1 MENRSLVIQVKSET
15 EVASY
20 DYIDVVREIE
30 LTTNRMD
37 APGKLVFS
45 CVEQG
50 PLKIFEGALLNMWW
64 MEKSCLRDTFLPW
77 SGPTMGRLPTR
88 PMISCGI

>member
-50 PLKIFEGALLNMWW
+50 PLKIFEGSSV
-64 MEKSCLRDTFLPW
+64 EYVVDGKKLRW
-77 SGPTMGRLPTR
+77 QSGSNPF
-88 PMISCGI
+88 

>member
-37 APGKLVFS
+37 APGKLDI
-45 CVEQG
+45 
-50 PLKIFEGALLNMWW
+50 LLRGA
-64 MEKSCLRDTFLPW
+64 
-77 SGPTMGRLPTR
+77 GAH
-88 PMISCGI
+88 

>member
-30 LTTNRMD
+30 LTTIAWMLRK
-37 APGKLVFS
+37 ACIL

-50 PLKIFEGALLNMWW
+50 H
-64 MEKSCLRDTFLPW
+64 
-77 SGPTMGRLPTR
+77 
-88 PMISCGI
+88 